1 MLASRFYEDV
11 SPTREICTEV
21 DETFELCSKYV
32 QVEFIVD
39 IEVNGK
45 FLIWFCFRNLDRG
58 LHRLHFSD
66 RSVQPG
72 IRLSIWSLS
81 EWQDRT
87 VTYAHPL

>member
-45 FLIWFCFRNLDRG
+45 FLI
-58 LHRLHFSD
+58 
-66 RSVQPG
+66 
-72 IRLSIWSLS
+72 
-81 EWQDRT
+81 
-87 VTYAHPL
+87 